1 MGVRMTVACGERSAA
16 DLQSLVDEMTADLNQ
31 LSGAEAAAESVPAP
45 AGSRGD
51 MISLGTIAMTFITSG
66 AAAAAINVLK
76 SYFERE
82 PGLKVRMK
90 GADGEEFEFSARTAN
105 EKDVARAM
113 KLFEK
118 AAAKKR

>member
-1 MGVRMTVACGERSAA
+1 MTVACGERSPA
-16 DLQSLVDEMTADLNQ
+16 DLQALVDEMTADLNQ
-31 LSGAEAAAESVPAP
+31 LQGAEAESESTPAP

-66 AAAAAINVLK
+66 AAVAAINVLK

-90 GADGEEFEFSARTAN
+90 GADGEEFELSARTAN

-118 AAAKKR
+118 AAAKRK